1 MSDGVL
7 CGNWNRGSVHRWS
20 VWRGG
25 EDGEIVH
32 GLRTQLRSW
41 VMDNRRRSV
50 WKDTDPDK
58 MKLTYPAMPQIPQ
71 HLEVLKKVHMSD
83 VPSTTAQ
90 RKTSSICGMET

>member
-1 MSDGVL
+1 M
-7 CGNWNRGSVHRWS
+7 
-20 VWRGG
+20 
-25 EDGEIVH
+25 H

-71 HLEVLKKVHMSD
+71 HLEVLTVRMYERRSQYNSATEDEFDLWDGDMQTD
-83 VPSTTAQ
+83 VA
-90 RKTSSICGMET
+90 E